1 MRPLIALILRYW
13 PALALVTSA
22 AMLAI
27 VHALETFAH
36 MVPCELCLREREV
49 YWIALPVAALAWAA
63 SHWRSLGVMAPW
75 LGAVMAL
82 IFAGGALLS
91 GYHAGVEWHFW
102 PGPQSCSGG
111 AGAASAQALS
121 ALLHGA
127 KLAPPRCDEASF
139 RFLWLSLAGWNALIS
154 AKLAGWSAAWALWE
168 RKA

>member
-1 MRPLIALILRYW
+1 MRALIAITLRYW

-27 VHALETFAH
+27 AHGFETFGH
-36 MVPCELCLREREV
+36 MAPCELCLHQREV
-49 YWIALPVAALAWAA
+49 YWIALPVTALALAA
-63 SHWRSLGVMAPW
+63 SRWRQARALAPW

-82 IFAGGALLS
+82 IFAGGMLLA

-111 AGAASAQALS
+111 SGAASAQALS

-127 KLAPPRCDEASF
+127 KLAAPRCDEAGW
-139 RFLWLSLAGWNALIS
+139 RFLWLSMAGWNALIS
-154 AKLAGWSAAWALWE
+154 AKLAGWSAAWALWV
-168 RKA
+168 RKP